1 MFCSNCGKQIDDSA
15 KFCNS
20 CGAAIEGTAQIQ
32 EEAVQQPE
40 APQAPVEQ
48 VTPVSQPEAFQPVYQ
63 EPVAP
68 VQQEPVYQPPVMQ
81 APVQPEEKSSK
92 PSKVKKEKTGKK
104 LDKKKL
110 IIGGAIAV
118 AVIIL
123 IAVIAGSG
131 GDDDIDYPDEPGISE
146 KLEGTADFI
155 DALNNGD
162 AYAAYLLYDDA
173 VYNDAEKVEKY
184 NEIARA
190 KVDEII
196 KALVEYDYE
205 TAVTT
210 SDNVVEDFLTAEYGT
225 LVISDDF
232 DFSLEDCLPYE
243 DPKMEELDSAIDDAL
258 EYSDGVKHFVT
269 REDSYDVANAIESM
283 AVISETSPFYDN
295 AQAKMVEY
303 SKAYLDET
311 MKTVDSYIASGD
323 FASAVELISGLRSEF
338 ENMGLDTATVD
349 KVLNAIVTDY
359 AETYVKK
366 AEEAF
371 NKKDARAAIGNM
383 DAALQLCP
391 DNAEYK
397 AKRDEYALYLPFEL
411 YKEENMLVIEKVN
424 GYIMFEGKKVAN
436 DNTEMQNC
444 LEWAYDGDNYDV
456 AVKVTYNLAG
466 KYDYISGKMFLSE
479 YDKSSTDRSKIK
491 VYGDGKLIYE
501 SAEITSG
508 VLPQDVWCNVSGVQ
522 NLVIEYYAQGNKSWV
537 GYGADGNIS
546 NLIAQKNYPDS
557 AE

>member
-48 VTPVSQPEAFQPVYQ
+48 ATPVSQPEAFQPVYQ
-63 EPVAP
+63 EPVSQPEASQPAYQAP
-68 VQQEPVYQPPVMQ
+68 VQQTPAEPKKK
-81 APVQPEEKSSK
+81 AA
-92 PSKVKKEKTGKK
+92 KVKTGKK
-104 LDKKKL
+104 FDKKKL
-110 IIGGAIAV
+110 LIIGAV
-118 AVIIL
+118 AVVLIII
-123 IAVIAGSG
+123 IAIASG
-131 GDDDIDYPDEPGISE
+131 GGEDPDGPSEPGFKE
-146 KLEGTADFI
+146 TLDGTSDFI
-155 DALNNGD
+155 DALNAGD

-173 VYNDAEKVEKY
+173 VYNDADKVEKY
-184 NEIARA
+184 IEISRA

-311 MKTVDSYIASGD
+311 MKTVDSYMASGD

-338 ENMGLDTATVD
+338 ENMGLDTATID
-349 KVLNAIVTDY
+349 KVLNAILTEY

-366 AEEAF
+366 ADEAF
-371 NKKDARAAIGNM
+371 KNKDARAAIGNM

-397 AKRDEYALYLPFEL
+397 AKRDEYTLYLPFEL
-411 YKEENMLVIEKVN
+411 YKNENILVKDGSGLGFGPIDS
-424 GYIMFEGKKVAN
+424 ITAN
-436 DNTEMQNC
+436 DGTEMSNC
-444 LEWAYDGDNYDV
+444 LKLSISSKGEKMHA
-456 AVKVTYNLAG
+456 KTTYNLAG
-466 KYDYISGKMFLSE
+466 KYDYVSGKMFLP
-479 YDKSSTDRSKIK
+479 DDRKNDSAKGYIK
-491 VYGDGKLIYE
+491 VYGDGVLIYE
-501 SAEITSG
+501 SPVITAG
-508 VLPQDVWCNVSGVQ
+508 VLPQDVWFSVTGVQ
-522 NLVIEYYAQGNKSWV
+522 TLEIEFYGVRDYVEIAVSSHIAVSNLV
-537 GYGADGNIS
+537 
-546 NLIAQKNYPDS
+546 AQKNFPEA

>member
-1 MFCSNCGKQIDDSA
+1 MFCSNCGKQIEDSA

-20 CGAAIEGTAQIQ
+20 CGAAAETVAPAQ
-32 EEAVQQPE
+32 E
-40 APQAPVEQ
+40 PVA
-48 VTPVSQPEAFQPVYQ
+48 PVSQPEAAQVVEPAYQ
-63 EPVAP
+63 AP
-68 VQQEPVYQPPVMQ
+68 VQQEPVYQAPVMQ
-81 APVQPEEKSSK
+81 TPVQPEEKSSK

-123 IAVIAGSG
+123 IAVIAGLG
-131 GDDDIDYPDEPGISE
+131 EDDDFDYPDESGIGAT
-146 KLEGTADFI
+146 LEGTADFI

-162 AYAAYLLYDDA
+162 AYGAYLLYDDA
-173 VYNDAEKVEKY
+173 VYNDADKVEKY
-184 NEIARA
+184 IEISRA
-190 KVDEII
+190 KADEII

-232 DFSLEDCLPYE
+232 SLEDCLPYE

-269 REDSYDVANAIESM
+269 CEDSYDVANAIESM
-283 AVISETSPFYDN
+283 AVIEENSPFYDN
-295 AQAKMVEY
+295 AQANMVEY

-311 MKTVDSYIASGD
+311 MKTVDSYMASGD

-338 ENMGLDTATVD
+338 ENMGLDTATID
-349 KVLNAIVTDY
+349 KVLNAILTEY

-371 NKKDARAAIGNM
+371 NNKDARAAIGNM

-411 YKEENMLVIEKVN
+411 YKNESMLVKDGTGLGFGPVN
-424 GYIMFEGKKVAN
+424 SITAN
-436 DNTEMQNC
+436 DGTEMPNC
-444 LEWAYDGDNYDV
+444 LKFSFGSKGEKMY
-456 AVKVTYNLAG
+456 VKTTYNLAG
-466 KYDYISGKMFLSE
+466 KYDYVSGKMFLPE
-479 YDKSSTDRSKIK
+479 DRKSDTAKGYIK
-491 VYGDGKLIYE
+491 VYGDGVLIYE
-501 SAEITSG
+501 SPVITAG
-508 VLPQDVWCNVSGVQ
+508 VLPQDVWFSVTGVQ
-522 NLVIEYYAQGNKSWV
+522 NLEIEYY
-537 GYGADGNIS
+537 GARDYVEIAVSSHIAVS
-546 NLIAQKNYPDS
+546 NLVAQKNYPDT